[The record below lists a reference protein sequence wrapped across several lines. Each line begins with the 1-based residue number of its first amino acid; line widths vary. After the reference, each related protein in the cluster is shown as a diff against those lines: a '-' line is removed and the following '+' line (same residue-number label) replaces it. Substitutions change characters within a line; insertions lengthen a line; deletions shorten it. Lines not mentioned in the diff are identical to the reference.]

1 MRGNLICVREFT
13 VKEKIT
19 QRKETKMKDTIY
31 NHYIAIDWSIENMAI
46 ARMTKKSNK
55 ITAID
60 VPSDIAD
67 LQAYLKNLKG
77 TKMLAIEETTTS
89 QWLYTELKDYVDR
102 ILICDP
108 NRNKLLNEGPKTD
121 KIDATKLVQLL
132 KAGLMKEVYHSTDK
146 FLYLRRFVSG
156 YEDLVK
162 AGVRLKNQRYS
173 LLRACGKRGFE
184 RAGTKLDSKDDQFV
198 LDCIDRQIGAHK
210 QEKEGYEKEFERLT
224 KDYPEIRHQKS
235 LPGIGPI
242 HAVKIVARVVTPYRF
257 ADKGHYLSYTGL
269 IKLEKIS
276 GGRSYGRKNS
286 RYCRQLK
293 SVYKTS
299 TWAAI
304 GGNNPVNDYYEY
316 LMQEKGYPA
325 HTARHKACRKLAIL
339 SLGVFKSGKKYQ
351 PYRRDHVKGYQEV
364 QSGL

>member
-1 MRGNLICVREFT
+1 
-13 VKEKIT
+13 
-19 QRKETKMKDTIY
+19 MKDTIY

-77 TKMLAIEETTTS
+77 RKMLAIEETTTS

-304 GGNNPVNDYYEY
+304 GGNNPINDYYEY
-316 LMQEKGYPA
+316 LIQEKRYPE
-325 HTARHKACRKLAIL
+325 HNARHKACRKLAIL

-351 PYRRDHVKGYQEV
+351 PYRRDHVKGYQEPK
-364 QSGL
+364 SGL